1 MLGSCPATNKKKR
14 GNPSADYAFRPIEWL
29 MSYNPWR
36 VRKKG
41 DESTINH
48 WIIQDFELT
57 VTFFEIF
64 SFSDHF
70 DGRFMSIGQ
79 PKEAILYPNGT
90 AEYPVRYNNNLSPSR
105 KSNSSPRSKWNLGSL
120 QLPDGTRVR
129 TRLSRKVRKKLEK
142 FLWLYTQ
149 CPVIY
154 RWKDLGLRYW
164 PRWIKQGRCHANQSC
179 SFPPGMS
186 CRASE
191 EREVVILRWHCQYW
205 DPPRFCKWIPL
216 HYPIVRQC
224 TCGCSAST
232 KSINWIIISNFYLF
246 LNYPTIGFE
255 NTRKAQTVAFPP
267 SQKLWEKLK
276 LLAFQTGQ
284 RWNKKQNRSPSM

>member
-1 MLGSCPATNKKKR
+1 
-14 GNPSADYAFRPIEWL
+14 
-29 MSYNPWR
+29 
-36 VRKKG
+36 
-41 DESTINH
+41 
-48 WIIQDFELT
+48 
-57 VTFFEIF
+57 
-64 SFSDHF
+64 
-70 DGRFMSIGQ
+70 MSIGQ

-105 KSNSSPRSKWNLGSL
+105 KANNRSKWNLGSL

-154 RWKDLGLRYW
+154 RWKDLGSRYW

-179 SFPPGMS
+179 SFPPGMT

-224 TCGCSAST
+224 TCGCSAT
-232 KSINWIIISNFYLF
+232 KSINWLFPCHPSIDGISFFFYLF
-246 LNYPTIGFE
+246 FIFWWNDLIPIE
-255 NTRKAQTVAFPP
+255 NRKTKEPPHSKILTLLQATHPKPSAFP
-267 SQKLWEKLK
+267 
-276 LLAFQTGQ
+276 
-284 RWNKKQNRSPSM
+284 

>member
-1 MLGSCPATNKKKR
+1 MPIKNNTKKNNRFFFFLLLLLLFATWNLLMKIVFIYLLLQSILCWLK
-14 GNPSADYAFRPIEWL
+14 YA
-29 MSYNPWR
+29 
-36 VRKKG
+36 
-41 DESTINH
+41 
-48 WIIQDFELT
+48 
-57 VTFFEIF
+57 
-64 SFSDHF
+64 DHF

-79 PKEAILYPNGT
+79 PKEALLYPNGT
-90 AEYPVRYNNNLSPSR
+90 AEYPVRYSNNLSPSR
-105 KSNSSPRSKWNLGSL
+105 KPGLNNSPYGNAPQRSKWNLGSL

-154 RWKDLGLRYW
+154 RWKDLGSRYW

-179 SFPPGMS
+179 SFPPGMT

-224 TCGCSAST
+224 SCGCSAVSKT
-232 KSINWIIISNFYLF
+232 VNWIIFFFQFFIIYLNVSLFSFTFSIHVFCF
-246 LNYPTIGFE
+246 LYFFL
-255 NTRKAQTVAFPP
+255 Q
-267 SQKLWEKLK
+267 
-276 LLAFQTGQ
+276 
-284 RWNKKQNRSPSM
+284 

>member
-1 MLGSCPATNKKKR
+1 
-14 GNPSADYAFRPIEWL
+14 
-29 MSYNPWR
+29 
-36 VRKKG
+36 
-41 DESTINH
+41 
-48 WIIQDFELT
+48 
-57 VTFFEIF
+57 
-64 SFSDHF
+64 
-70 DGRFMSIGQ
+70 MSIGQ

-105 KSNSSPRSKWNLGSL
+105 RNVPGRSKWNLGSL
-120 QLPDGTRVR
+120 QLPDGSRVR

-154 RWKDLGLRYW
+154 RWKDLGSRYW

-179 SFPPGMS
+179 SFPPGRT

-224 TCGCSAST
+224 TCGCSAT
-232 KSINWIIISNFYLF
+232 KSINWISSTILTLSPISLSDSPRKPIFFKRKIFWNSLKEKRRKSKRNFLSNNQMPAIILIAHAHN
-246 LNYPTIGFE
+246 
-255 NTRKAQTVAFPP
+255 PP
-267 SQKLWEKLK
+267 K
-276 LLAFQTGQ
+276 
-284 RWNKKQNRSPSM
+284 

>member
-1 MLGSCPATNKKKR
+1 MLT
-14 GNPSADYAFRPIEWL
+14 
-29 MSYNPWR
+29 
-36 VRKKG
+36 
-41 DESTINH
+41 
-48 WIIQDFELT
+48 
-57 VTFFEIF
+57 
-64 SFSDHF
+64 DHF

-79 PKEAILYPNGT
+79 PKEALLYPNGT
-90 AEYPVRYNNNLSPSR
+90 AEYPVRYSNNLSPSR
-105 KSNSSPRSKWNLGSL
+105 KPGLNNSPYGNAPQRSKWNLGSL

-154 RWKDLGLRYW
+154 RWKDLGSRYW

-179 SFPPGMS
+179 SFPPGMT

-224 TCGCSAST
+224 SCGCSAVSKT
-232 KSINWIIISNFYLF
+232 VNWKNNIFFLLFFCLHSFLPPQKKINKPVLFGNKKKYSSDNNFYNDWHSSNDSPRVFVCVYSRDFSFFKNIL
-246 LNYPTIGFE
+246 
-255 NTRKAQTVAFPP
+255 P
-267 SQKLWEKLK
+267 S
-276 LLAFQTGQ
+276 FF
-284 RWNKKQNRSPSM
+284 